1 MKTRGTLGDK
11 DPLNKVPSPRAK
23 VVPLNGVSLI
33 PPRILCTKGWK
44 ILMLESLQ
52 EINADP
58 NCSTLNPLKTLLPNY
73 EILQP
78 NAITS
83 KLIRTCAP
91 TFALAS
97 KPENQKPHL
106 DDHLQGKGF
115 RPVESYEKKTSTCV
129 TVLPLDSRG
138 HVLLKA
144 ENKAPGPNSPQGP
157 KRRTCSERTHT
168 QSPPGSAISQAWD
181 EVAAW

>member
-33 PPRILCTKGWK
+33 PPRILCTEGWK

-115 RPVESYEKKTSTCV
+115 RPVESYEKKPPHVSPYCLWTLGDMYCSRLKIKPQDP
-129 TVLPLDSRG
+129 TVLKALSDARAQSGRIRNPPLVQR
-138 HVLLKA
+138 
-144 ENKAPGPNSPQGP
+144 
-157 KRRTCSERTHT
+157 
-168 QSPPGSAISQAWD
+168 
-181 EVAAW
+181 